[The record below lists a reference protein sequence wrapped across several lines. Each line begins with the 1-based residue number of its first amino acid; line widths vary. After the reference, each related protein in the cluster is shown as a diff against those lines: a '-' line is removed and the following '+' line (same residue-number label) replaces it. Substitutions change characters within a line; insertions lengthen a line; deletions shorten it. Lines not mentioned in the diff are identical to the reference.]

1 MPRPQKTLENLA
13 LAGPATVA
21 ALVGASALLTSGRDI
36 YLPRGAGPSLTLAVQ
51 SSWVAV
57 GLAANPRRRPLL
69 CSRARACFDSVADS
83 ARSMFRN
90 SFGAQERQSL

>member
-1 MPRPQKTLENLA
+1 MPRPQTMLENLA

-69 CSRARACFDSVADS
+69 CNRVRACLDCVADS
-83 ARSMFRN
+83 ARN
-90 SFGAQERQSL
+90 SFGAQEGQSL